1 METKKTCECACG
13 QAGLSVTWNKL
24 LMTSIAQFSL
34 AIIWP
39 LISYFGVRGFVNP
52 RWPMAVI
59 DSITILAPM
68 VVLLWTWISY
78 WQYVRSLARK
88 EEATGEEAAKADAPM
103 MQRLEMELAML
114 RLRVIRGL
122 CMTWSFNIVVL
133 SLSVLLR
140 LVIAEVAG

>member
-24 LMTSIAQFSL
+24 LITSIAQFSI
-34 AIIWP
+34 AIVWP
-39 LISYFGVRGFVNP
+39 LISYFGLNAWINP
-52 RWPMAVI
+52 SWPMAVI
-59 DSITILAPM
+59 DSLTILAPM

-88 EEATGEEAAKADAPM
+88 EEATSEEATKADAPM

-122 CMTWSFNIVVL
+122 CMTWSFNIVL
-133 SLSVLLR
+133 LGLSVLLR
-140 LVIAEVAG
+140 LVFAEVAG